1 MTTTGSPAR
10 YPAAGLIAFGRGLLE
25 SAGMPADRAAD
36 VADVLV
42 EADLLGHDTHGLNL
56 LPIYLRE
63 IEAGSMTLTGDPLT
77 LSDRGAA
84 ITWDGRRLPG
94 PWLVLRAYELAA
106 QRARLHGTGTVVIR
120 RSHHVACLAAYLERA
135 AAQGLVLLIY
145 SSGPSNRT
153 VAPFGGV
160 TPVYTPNPL
169 AAGFPA
175 GDQPVMLDV
184 STSITTNNLMA
195 RLNREGRRL
204 EHPWLIDAQGA
215 PSTDPSVVFAD
226 PPGSI
231 LPIGGLDHGHK
242 GYALSLLVEALTG
255 GLSGHGRADAPERPG
270 REDRRLVHRV
280 PDHRRRGRRL
290 PESQEERGQGHRRHL
305 RHRRRLQEV
314 LPRRNR
320 HPERVAPILKKEM
333 DDCKAA
339 GIEYIE
345 LPVAFDALTVVM
357 NPKNA
362 FLKQITVEP
371 N

>member
-1 MTTTGSPAR
+1 MTAPAPPAR
-10 YPAAGLIAFGRGLLE
+10 YAAADLAAFGRGLLE
-25 SAGMPADRAAD
+25 AAGMPPDRAAD

-77 LSDRGAA
+77 LADRGAA
-84 ITWDGRRLPG
+84 VTWDGRRLPG

-135 AAQGLVLLIY
+135 AAQGLVLLVY
-145 SSGPSNRT
+145 SSGPSTRT

-175 GDQPVMLDV
+175 GDTPVMLDV

-204 EHPWLIDAQGA
+204 EHPWLIDAQGR

-242 GYALSLLVEALTG
+242 GYALSLMVEALTG
-255 GLSGHGRADAPERPG
+255 GLSGHGRADTAEGWGANVFVQVLDPEAFGGRDDFERQTRFVADACRASRPRPG
-270 REDRRLVHRV
+270 VDAV
-280 PDHRRRGRRL
+280 RL
-290 PESQEERGQGHRRHL
+290 PGEAGLRRKADQLARG
-305 RHRRRLQEV
+305 V
-314 LPRRNR
+314 LISD
-320 HPERVAPILKKEM
+320 AIL
-333 DDCKAA
+333 
-339 GIEYIE
+339 
-345 LPVAFDALTVVM
+345 DALRPWSSRHGVAMPARSTAM
-357 NPKNA
+357 
-362 FLKQITVEP
+362 
-371 N
+371 